1 MAFAS
6 SASSKLLSIMHLA
19 TYPSRKEPTDSVEEG
34 KIQALRCYEGE
45 FQRTGEK
52 WVNYL
57 DHRSLELGIQVGS
70 ARAEAFVVYRYLWE
84 W

>member
-34 KIQALRCYEGE
+34 L
-45 FQRTGEK
+45 
-52 WVNYL
+52 
-57 DHRSLELGIQVGS
+57 
-70 ARAEAFVVYRYLWE
+70 
-84 W
+84 